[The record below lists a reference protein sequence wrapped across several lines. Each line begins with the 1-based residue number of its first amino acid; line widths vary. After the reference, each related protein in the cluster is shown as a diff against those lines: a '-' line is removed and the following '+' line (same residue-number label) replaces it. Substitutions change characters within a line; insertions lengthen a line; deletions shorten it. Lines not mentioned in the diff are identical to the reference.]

1 MLVVYHL
8 QPLRAA
14 YVGRRYAG
22 GAGSGQGGSQK
33 LGALAGPEESLPD

>member
-14 YVGRRYAG
+14 YVRRRSAG
-22 GAGSGQGGSQK
+22 GAGSRQGGSQN
-33 LGALAGPEESLPD
+33 GPEESLPD